1 MVQRAGQG
9 RDGPPGAAVPVL
21 MVVQNQGVPPD
32 VRIWE
37 FGRTLA
43 GAGYQVDVIAPRRS
57 GQLPQETVDGM
68 RVHRF
73 TEPPEGGGALGY
85 AREIGISLW
94 RVWGTR
100 RRLARSRQL
109 ILHFANPPDVL
120 WLPFVR
126 ELRAAVVVYDQHDLA
141 PELYLAKGG
150 RPGSVLHR
158 ALLGLERSAY
168 AVADLV
174 IVPNGSYRRVAL
186 GRGRIA
192 ADRVHIVRNAPDESV
207 WTPVAPDPAL
217 RRGADIVL
225 CYIGSIGAQDG
236 VDQLLRGLARARTRT
251 PYRRYRCVIAGDGD
265 ALPHARLLAAGLG
278 VADCVDFRGWIADQD
293 ELRRLV
299 AAADIAV
306 EPCPSNAFN
315 DASTMVKLMNY
326 LALGRPIVAFDLPEH
341 RETTGDAALLVAP
354 NLGADGL
361 GDAIAALAEDDVGRT
376 RLEAAARVR
385 LARAGLTVGDARSS
399 LLQAYAHARALG
411 VKKGYPW

>member
-1 MVQRAGQG
+1 
-9 RDGPPGAAVPVL
+9 

-32 VRIWE
+32 VRICE

-57 GQLPQETVDGM
+57 GQLAEETVAGM

-73 TEPPEGGGALGY
+73 AEPPEGRGALGY
-85 AREIGISLW
+85 AREIGASLW
-94 RVWGTR
+94 HVWGTR
-100 RRLARSRQL
+100 RRLPRSPQV
-109 ILHFANPPDVL
+109 IVHFANPPDVL

-126 ELRAAVVVYDQHDLA
+126 ELGTAVMVYDQHDLA

-158 ALLGLERSAY
+158 ALLGLERLAY

-186 GRGRIA
+186 ERGRMTA
-192 ADRVHIVRNAPDESV
+192 ERVHIVRNAPDESV

-217 RRGADIVL
+217 RQGVDTVL
-225 CYIGSIGAQDG
+225 CYMGSVGAQDG
-236 VDQLLRGLARARTRT
+236 VDQLLRALARARART
-251 PYRRYRCVIAGDGD
+251 PYRRYRCIIAGDGD
-265 ALPHARLLAAGLG
+265 ALPDARLLAAELG

-293 ELRRLV
+293 QLRRLV
-299 AAADIAV
+299 AAAHIAV

-341 RETTGDAALLVAP
+341 RVTTGEAALLVEP
-354 NLGADGL
+354 DLGTDGL

-376 RLEAAARVR
+376 RLEAAAQVR
-385 LARAGLTVGDARSS
+385 LARAGLTVGDARRS
-399 LLQAYAHARALG
+399 LLQAYAHARAIG
-411 VKKGYPW
+411 VKKGYLW